1 MRGRVTVSRWKL
13 HSEQE
18 LGRIKCVCVCVLCVR
33 PT

>member
-18 LGRIKCVCVCVLCVR
+18 LGRIKCVCVLCVR